1 MITAVLSLT
10 LGKQEKDLSL
20 ILAITASV
28 MAVSAAFQLMEPV
41 FEFLRKLEQLGDLQ
55 SGVLGILLKITG
67 VGITAEVSSLI
78 LTDSG
83 NTSLAKGV
91 HLISSALIVSLS
103 LPILET
109 LLELIQSVL
118 GGL

>member
-28 MAVSAAFQLMEPV
+28 MAVSAAFRLMEPV